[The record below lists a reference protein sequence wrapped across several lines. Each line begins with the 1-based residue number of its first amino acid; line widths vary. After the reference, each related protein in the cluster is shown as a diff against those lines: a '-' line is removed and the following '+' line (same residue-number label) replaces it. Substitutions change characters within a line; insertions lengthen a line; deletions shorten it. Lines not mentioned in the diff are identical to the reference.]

1 MTQDDPR
8 LARLAHV
15 LRHRPA
21 AAAAR
26 DPETREA
33 AVALLLRP
41 RAEIELLLIK
51 RAEHPHDPW
60 SGHMALP
67 GGRREPGDDDLLATA
82 IREARE
88 EIGIEAAPAD
98 RLGALDEVHPRSV
111 RLPPIVIAPFVLAVP
126 SHVTAHPDP
135 AEVEAALWVPL
146 SALADEAAADELIL
160 ELEGSPRT
168 FPAYRYGE
176 YVIWGLTHRILEQ
189 FLEVAR
195 EAGVV
200 GSGV

>member
-8 LARLAHV
+8 ITRLAQV

-21 AAAAR
+21 LPAER
-26 DPETREA
+26 DATTQEA

-41 RAEIELLLIK
+41 REELELLLIK
-51 RAEHPHDPW
+51 RAEHESDPW

-67 GGRREPGDDDLLATA
+67 GGRRAPPDADLLATA
-82 IREARE
+82 MREARE
-88 EIGIEAAPAD
+88 EIGIDTSAAD

-111 RLPPIVIAPFVLAVP
+111 RLPPIVIAPFVLVVP
-126 SHVTAHPDP
+126 PHATARPHP

-146 SALADEAAADELIL
+146 RALADEGAADQLIL
-160 ELEGSPRT
+160 ELEGARRT

-189 FLEVAR
+189 FLAVAR
-195 EAGVV
+195 DAGVL
-200 GSGV
+200 S

>member
-8 LARLAHV
+8 LARLADL
-15 LRHRPA
+15 LRQRPA
-21 AAAAR
+21 LAATR

-41 RAEIELLLIK
+41 RAELELLLIK

-67 GGRREPGDDDLLATA
+67 GGRREPLDANLLATA

-88 EIGIEAAPAD
+88 EIGILAAEAD
-98 RLGALDEVHPRSV
+98 HLGALDEVHPRSQ
-111 RLPPIVIAPFVLAVP
+111 RLPTIVIAPFVLAVP
-126 SHVTAHPDP
+126 ASASASPDP

-146 SALADEAAADELIL
+146 SALADETAADELIL
-160 ELEGSPRT
+160 ELEGSSRT

-176 YVIWGLTHRILEQ
+176 YLIWGLTHRILEQ

-195 EAGVV
+195 EAGLVR
-200 GSGV
+200 